1 MNRRVQFGRL
11 RRLLLLAGLLSAS
24 IQLAAGAATPTLI
37 ERPNADSGPTQV
49 SVAIWVVDI
58 NNIDS
63 AQQNFS
69 ADVVIV
75 LRWSDPRL
83 AHAAGGVAHYSLDQ
97 IWHPRVAIVN
107 ETNAVSRKFPESAE
121 VDADGTV
128 VYRQRF
134 VGSFTQP
141 LHLNSFPFDKQ
152 TFRVRL
158 SAVRYTPDEVKFV
171 PEQSWIDAGIPQ
183 AAGMSESVTL
193 PDWTV
198 RKWGVKTF
206 VYALAPDLKNA
217 GYVFEF
223 TASRNVEHYIL
234 KVILPL
240 ILIVMMSWAVFWI
253 DPATSNSQI
262 SIAVTSMLTLIAY
275 RFAVDSQLPR
285 LPYMTRID
293 LFFLL
298 STLLVF
304 SSLIEVLVTTI
315 LDNNQQTERAKKIDR
330 YCRAIFPAIFAT
342 ATFAIFAHPRG

>member
-1 MNRRVQFGRL
+1 M
-11 RRLLLLAGLLSAS
+11 
-24 IQLAAGAATPTLI
+24 
-37 ERPNADSGPTQV
+37 
-49 SVAIWVVDI
+49 
-58 NNIDS
+58 
-63 AQQNFS
+63 
-69 ADVVIV
+69 
-75 LRWSDPRL
+75 
-83 AHAAGGVAHYSLDQ
+83 
-97 IWHPRVAIVN
+97 N
-107 ETNAVSRKFPESAE
+107 ETNAVSRKFPESVE
-121 VDADGTV
+121 VDTDGTV

-141 LHLNSFPFDKQ
+141 LHLNSFPFDEQ

-262 SIAVTSMLTLIAY
+262 SIAVTSMLTLTAY

-285 LPYMTRID
+285 LPYMTRLD
-293 LFFLL
+293 AFFLT

-304 SSLIEVLVTTI
+304 FSLIEVLVTTI
-315 LDNNQQTERAKKIDR
+315 LDNNKQTERAKKIDR